1 MDLINNIDIFD
12 RREAEEVLSSCTKQP
27 EGWEEKKEFQVQA
40 NQNYQFKINLIYL
53 HSSVK

>member
-40 NQNYQFKINLIYL
+40 NQNYQFKIDLIYL